1 VNQPQIAVFA
11 RSAKEDTPPL
21 RAIEGQKSLL
31 GRTMHD
37 IAFDGIHDEIVVTSP
52 LTQAILSFRGAA
64 SGEEPPLRVIQGDK
78 TQIKGV
84 GATGKVSID
93 PVHNEIYLAT
103 PDQTILVFDRMASG
117 NVPPKRV
124 LGGPHTLLSLGKQNT
139 DNSVQGGNGYNVY
152 GGGNVPC
159 IRIDPVHNLLLVP
172 VDGRGGEGGGVEIF
186 DRTASGDTP
195 PKAMIKGPVRMGN
208 QFDVYP
214 QGLKLVSHTGNN
226 FEIWNIPESGTS
238 TEQPLKISAP
248 LGRQSGDIGLVLDP
262 LHKEVIVATAAGNT
276 VETFYVPEAFDT
288 KPVTPGNAISSLST
302 PQ

>member
-37 IAFDGIHDEIVVTSP
+37 IAFDDIHDEIVVTSP

-64 SGEEPPLRVIQGDK
+64 SGEEAPLRVIQGDK

-103 PDQTILVFDRMASG
+103 PDQTILVFDRLANG
-117 NVPPKRV
+117 NVAPKRV
-124 LGGPHTLLSLGKQNT
+124 LGGPDTQLSLGKQNT
-139 DNSVQGGNGYNVY
+139 NPAITTGFNGVY

-159 IRIDPVHNLLLVP
+159 IRIDPIHNLLLVP
-172 VDGRGGEGGGVEIF
+172 TVGRGPGGGRILIF
-186 DRTASGDTP
+186 DRTASGNTP
-195 PKAMIKGPVRMGN
+195 PKAIIQGPVRMGN
-208 QFDVYP
+208 QFDIYAP
-214 QGLKLVSHTGNN
+214 KLRLITHTNN
-226 FEIWNIPESGTS
+226 HIEIWKIPESGVS
-238 TEQPLKISAP
+238 TEQPLRIAAP

-262 LHKEVIVATAAGNT
+262 LHKEVIIATAAGNT
-276 VETFYVPEAFDT
+276 IETFSIPEAFDG
-288 KPVTPGNAISSLST
+288 PVNAPLSSLAVQ
-302 PQ
+302 PN